1 MNIKRILAAVLSVCM
16 LLSVMV
22 IPTFAA
28 TSATPNLAFTVDAA
42 SVKCGEAV
50 TVEISLNSARCTNG
64 VVNGTL
70 EFDSAVLEIASV
82 TLNPDFVDS
91 NDADVGLAYVEA
103 DGKLEIS
110 FTAPRQPAYVPNEL
124 IATVSFEAIA
134 GGDVTLTLNE
144 ESTIAVHGYVGVAQE
159 EALTVG
165 HDFDEILLADDANLV
180 SAADCVNAAVYYKAC
195 TVCSA
200 LSTET
205 FEFGTELGHD
215 WATTYSYDDDNHWF
229 DCSRC
234 AEDKDT
240 AAHNHDTML
249 KNADGHWTKCVC
261 GHETELVAHT
271 ESPWIYDVRPT
282 MDKAGHRYKECTVCG
297 QVLAAED
304 IVAEDLGEE
313 VITYVIV
320 ASASEGGTISPADKT
335 YVLEGESVVY
345 NFYPE
350 VGYEVAYVMVN
361 GAYLGKLDS
370 YTFANVAHSGSIYVV
385 YKELVVYDDGYVE
398 TPEIVIPEDPA
409 ASDEAL
415 IAVAEAK
422 LAELKAVSTAGC
434 SAKSAAAYDVA
445 VLALELAVEN
455 GASGDEIV
463 SLIANAYLAKENL
476 EVGNAET
483 CDD

>member
-1 MNIKRILAAVLSVCM
+1 MNIKRILAAVLSICM
-16 LLSVMV
+16 VLSVMV
-22 IPTFAA
+22 VPTFAA
-28 TSATPNLAFTVDAA
+28 ADANANVAFTVSATELD
-42 SVKCGEAV
+42 CDDTL
-50 TVEISLNSARCTNG
+50 TVEISLTKRSNKGDITGSLAFNA
-64 VVNGTL
+64 
-70 EFDSAVLEIASV
+70 DVLELTDVAVNEALKDSSGAAVVITTEENDGALDFRFTTPSDPAYGVYPNVIA
-82 TLNPDFVDS
+82 TLT
-91 NDADVGLAYVEA
+91 
-103 DGKLEIS
+103 
-110 FTAPRQPAYVPNEL
+110 FTAKNP
-124 IATVSFEAIA
+124 
-134 GGDVTLTLNE
+134 GDATLTLNE
-144 ESTIAVHGYVGVAQE
+144 TSTVFNDFVGVAQE